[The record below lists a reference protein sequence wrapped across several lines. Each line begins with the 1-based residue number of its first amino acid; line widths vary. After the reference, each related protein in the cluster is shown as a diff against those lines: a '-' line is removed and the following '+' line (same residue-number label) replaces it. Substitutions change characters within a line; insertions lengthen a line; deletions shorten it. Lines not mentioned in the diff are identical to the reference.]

1 MDSSKT
7 GELITQLTVGFD
19 ALQEEYRDLHGKYSG
34 LERKLHTAREQYNA
48 LAKLLPTDRVAT
60 PPLSL
65 SSSPRQQGT
74 EPADTQSIAEIL
86 RHQQSTRVSD
96 AAEKVQAAVD
106 AVQLLQS
113 ASPQKAEAANEGVKI
128 WSGPS
133 ADKPSKPP
141 SSSVLPSISE
151 SPLEQDFT
159 IEGKPSRLGCPFAS
173 MAGKKLSSHAASVLS
188 RYNTR
193 ESSGAPGTSSAA
205 MSSAD
210 VSVSRVNGK
219 ASWSRRESRRESF
232 RDPIKAEICGM
243 SDHNEEQH
251 ESAAS
256 TQGKE
261 AGPSTS
267 STHAVAD
274 AAPASQTAA
283 TADHA
288 SATENA
294 EVGVCPI
301 RFLDQ
306 HSPEE
311 VATYFEKHKHEL
323 PRSHEICVRRYQS
336 NEDQI
341 RELDAKYGNIVS
353 MIQGLGKKHKDYLP
367 NEPDPE
373 AEDIEGE
380 EVFEEAKDNEKVRKW
395 ASSVSAQA
403 PQATMQEDG
412 PEAGEEEEEE
422 RVQHFERPLRD
433 IRVGE
438 SPSRPW
444 GISVPVKYLEQREGD
459 AESNASSRPAQIS
472 AGVSP
477 AAQKADDKLKT
488 EAPAERP
495 AGRCPFGFDKQP
507 PAQQSHSAMP
517 RPPLV
522 QMETSRTV
530 RKDNTNAK
538 APSAFPPPQ
547 EQKVDQPTFIAG
559 PPPRPVADGTF
570 KATAD
575 PAAPSRKEEEPRMI
589 FTGPVFFGYSADD
602 AAKILRESGSGAQHS
617 SPRHV

>member
-1 MDSSKT
+1 MDNSNT

-74 EPADTQSIAEIL
+74 EPADTQSIADIL
-86 RHQQSTRVSD
+86 RHQQHTRVSGV
-96 AAEKVQAAVD
+96 AEKVQAAVD
-106 AVQLLQS
+106 AAQVLRN
-113 ASPQKAEAANEGVKI
+113 ASPPKAEAANEGVKI

-133 ADKPSKPP
+133 ADKPGKPP

-193 ESSGAPGTSSAA
+193 ESPGATGTSSAA

-251 ESAAS
+251 EPAVS

-261 AGPSTS
+261 AEPSTS

-274 AAPASQTAA
+274 GAPASQTAA
-283 TADHA
+283 TADQA

-403 PQATMQEDG
+403 PQPTSYEDG
-412 PEAGEEEEEE
+412 DEAGEEEEE

-444 GISVPVKYLEQREGD
+444 GISVPVKYLEEREGD
-459 AESNASSRPAQIS
+459 AVSDASSRPAEIS

-477 AAQKADDKLKT
+477 APQKADDKLKT
-488 EAPAERP
+488 GASAERP

-507 PAQQSHSAMP
+507 PTEQSNGAMP

-522 QMETSRTV
+522 QMETSQTV
-530 RKDNTNAK
+530 RKDNPGAR
-538 APSAFPPPQ
+538 APSASLPQ
-547 EQKVDQPTFIAG
+547 REQKVDQPTFISE
-559 PPPRPVADGTF
+559 PPPQPAANGPS
-570 KATAD
+570 KATPD
-575 PAAPSRKEEEPRMI
+575 PGARSKREEEPRMI
-589 FTGPVFFGYSADD
+589 FTGPVFFGYSAED
-602 AAKILRESGSGAQHS
+602 AAKILRESGLGAQHS
-617 SPRHV
+617 SPRNV

>member
-74 EPADTQSIAEIL
+74 EPANTQSIAEIL
-86 RHQQSTRVSD
+86 RHQQSTRMSD

-106 AVQLLQS
+106 AAQVLQS
-113 ASPQKAEAANEGVKI
+113 SPPQKAEAANEGVKI

-444 GISVPVKYLEQREGD
+444 GISVPVKYLEQSDGD

-477 AAQKADDKLKT
+477 APQKADDKLKT

-507 PAQQSHSAMP
+507 PTQQSHSAMP

-522 QMETSRTV
+522 QMETSQTV
-530 RKDNTNAK
+530 RKDNTDARVPTAS
-538 APSAFPPPQ
+538 APQQ
-547 EQKVDQPTFIAG
+547 EQKVDRATFFAG
-559 PPPRPVADGTF
+559 PPPRTAADGTS

-575 PAAPSRKEEEPRMI
+575 PAARSRKEEEPRMI

-602 AAKILRESGSGAQHS
+602 AAKILRESGLGAQHS